1 MDKVYNKSFYDNNCG
16 ISYDKAEIWTNL
28 FENIAKNI
36 VERFS
41 PKTVLDAGCA
51 YGYLVKALRNL
62 GVDAYGIDI
71 SEHAISKADK
81 DIQPFV
87 AVHSITEELPSDFP
101 KKFDLVI
108 TIEVLEH
115 ISPEDGKQAIKLLCS
130 YANTIIFTSSP
141 DDIVDRF
148 HLNVQ
153 QAEYWAKEFARNY
166 FYRDLIQSAEYI
178 CPWAMIFRK
187 GDSFEDVVFN
197 YELNRRIDI
206 ALQKKGKPGSGKIYF
221 KCSTWSEENSYSFT
235 YEGSSIDTGKISIPA
250 GCLEIRFDPVKET
263 VCAVISDI
271 MIGSNAGSLPITM
284 GNYDRV
290 INGIYFFPISDPQFN
305 IFLPEGTSW
314 IEIKCTVTLLDG
326 LTEQKIISGLGR
338 DLAEASSEAMDFWK
352 QAERISGLPLREI
365 FWEGDES
372 AMSDT
377 RALQPALTVV
387 NCNLW
392 RAFSE
397 RFGASLAPFAAAGH
411 SLGEFSALAAAGVLS
426 PRSVLE
432 ITSLR
437 GRLMAEADP
446 EGRGAMA
453 AIVKLDMD
461 AVAAIVEEAAAES
474 GALLVAANRN
484 TPQQT
489 VVSGARE
496 AVALAVQKAKERKGR
511 GVELKVSG
519 AFHSP
524 MMAEAN
530 RELAPLLE
538 KTVWNAPRFPVY
550 CNVDG
555 RPVHDGESAKKS
567 LLRQMVTPVFWV
579 DLLRNLY
586 LAGVRWWLEIS
597 PKAVLG
603 KMVGP
608 SLAAIAAQSDHL
620 RVDLVDSLS
629 GILNY
634 AM

>member
-1 MDKVYNKSFYDNNCG
+1 MTHADTHPETHTTLSPAPDCG
-16 ISYDKAEIWTNL
+16 RPALI
-28 FENIAKNI
+28 F
-36 VERFS
+36 
-41 PKTVLDAGCA
+41 AGQ
-51 YGYLVKALRNL
+51 G
-62 GVDAYGIDI
+62 
-71 SEHAISKADK
+71 S
-81 DIQPFV
+81 QV
-87 AVHSITEELPSDFP
+87 A
-101 KKFDLVI
+101 
-108 TIEVLEH
+108 
-115 ISPEDGKQAIKLLCS
+115 G
-130 YANTIIFTSSP
+130 
-141 DDIVDRF
+141 
-148 HLNVQ
+148 
-153 QAEYWAKEFARNY
+153 
-166 FYRDLIQSAEYI
+166 
-178 CPWAMIFRK
+178 M
-187 GDSFEDVVFN
+187 
-197 YELNRRIDI
+197 
-206 ALQKKGKPGSGKIYF
+206 
-221 KCSTWSEENSYSFT
+221 
-235 YEGSSIDTGKISIPA
+235 
-250 GCLEIRFDPVKET
+250 
-263 VCAVISDI
+263 
-271 MIGSNAGSLPITM
+271 
-284 GNYDRV
+284 
-290 INGIYFFPISDPQFN
+290 
-305 IFLPEGTSW
+305 
-314 IEIKCTVTLLDG
+314 
-326 LTEQKIISGLGR
+326 GR

-365 FWEGDES
+365 CWEGDEA

-392 RAFSE
+392 RALSE
-397 RFGASLAPFAAAGH
+397 RFGQSLAPFAAAGH

-426 PRSVLE
+426 PTSVLE

-446 EGRGAMA
+446 QGRGAMA

-538 KTVWNAPRFPVY
+538 KTVWNTPRFPVY

-555 RPVHDGESAKKS
+555 KPVHDGESARQS

-608 SLAAIAAQSDHL
+608 SLAAIAVQSEHL

-629 GILNY
+629 GILSY